1 MNRACLPAVQA
12 FPSARRGAWRLLRP
26 WLLAL
31 LMWPLLAW
39 AAEIEVANPQLLPGD
54 DGYVLTADFKF
65 ELNPRLEEAVTK
77 GVVLHFV
84 ADFELSKGRWY
95 WLDEAVVRL
104 IEHAAANGW
113 ALGSPQFLA
122 EMARQSGRPVRPRPR
137 GRPRSPKPAA

>member
-65 ELNPRLEEAVTK
+65 
-77 GVVLHFV
+77 
-84 ADFELSKGRWY
+84 
-95 WLDEAVVRL
+95 
-104 IEHAAANGW
+104 
-113 ALGSPQFLA
+113 
-122 EMARQSGRPVRPRPR
+122 
-137 GRPRSPKPAA
+137 